1 MTAST
6 ISWRARATAGNAL
19 ALLTLIQGH
28 CAEPSVPACMAAA
41 PTPIM
46 VRIGEDAPR
55 PALLR
60 GGTSPALQ
68 VIDAATSQP
77 LWSASAASPASQQFA
92 AMGAQFAGSLLP
104 IDLDGDGTHDRIYA
118 GDLAGRLW
126 RFDLHHG
133 LPAQLWATG
142 GIFGDFSSGA
152 RGFVAPPDV
161 SLSGTNPP
169 GPGAWFN
176 IALGTVRVGTGSVD
190 NRFYVLRDRF
200 AFESWT
206 QARYNR
212 WQPLREGDL
221 ARLPRLGAVLTD
233 AAPNGYFIEIG
244 GAEILSPSITVSG
257 RATLA
262 LTDPDRAAG
271 EACGIAVVVSSI
283 DLATGAEAG
292 SAANGAPAA
301 RIALQARAGE
311 AFTLRRE
318 ESLAACTLGETRV
331 PSCDVDLSVH
341 RTWWRREDAD

>member
-6 ISWRARATAGNAL
+6 ISWRARSAAWKAL
-19 ALLTLIQGH
+19 ALLALTPGH
-28 CAEPSVPACMAAA
+28 CAEPSIPACMTAEPA
-41 PTPIM
+41 PIV

-60 GGTSPALQ
+60 GGTSPALE
-68 VIDAATSQP
+68 VIDAVTSQP
-77 LWSASAASPASQQFA
+77 LWSAAAASPASQQFQ

-104 IDLDGDGTHDRIYA
+104 IDLDGDGTHDRVYA

-152 RGFVAPPDV
+152 RGFVAAPDV
-161 SLSGTNPP
+161 SLSGSDPP
-169 GPGAWFN
+169 DASTWFN
-176 IALGTVRVGTGSVD
+176 IALGSVRVGTGAVD

-206 QARYNR
+206 QARYDR
-212 WQPLREGDL
+212 QPPLRESDL
-221 ARLPRLGAVLTD
+221 ARLPRLGAALSGP
-233 AAPNGYFIEIG
+233 APNGYFIEIG

-262 LTDPDRAAG
+262 LTEPGPVAGAA
-271 EACGIAVVVSSI
+271 CSIAVVVSSI
-283 DLATGAEAG
+283 ELATGADTG
-292 SAANGAPAA
+292 STANVPPPA
-301 RIALQARAGE
+301 RIALRARAGDP
-311 AFTLRRE
+311 FTLRRE
-318 ESLAACTLGETRV
+318 DSRATCTLGETRV
-331 PSCDVDLSVH
+331 PACDVDLSAH